1 MNENPIKSEN
11 VAENPGLLP
20 YASNAGSAIIR
31 PEDLG
36 KVKGKSL
43 LAMRQQTDKQMGQL
57 VDQMQTLA
65 RQASE
70 IKKRVEISERIY
82 DAHIGFEPNI
92 GHYYYVYEKEDG
104 TILISLV
111 APHEWGRSFKYS
123 SYLAKVYLL
132 ADHTWDVIE
141 VMADQDGEF
150 YVEI

>member
-1 MNENPIKSEN
+1 MTEYQTKAEN
-11 VAENPGLLP
+11 VAENPSILP
-20 YASNAGSAIIR
+20 YASNAGSAVIR

-82 DAHIGFEPNI
+82 DANIGFEPII
-92 GHYYYVYEKEDG
+92 GHYYYVFEKEDG
-104 TILISLV
+104 SILISMV

-123 SYLAKVYLL
+123 RYLAKVYLL

-141 VMADQDGEF
+141 VQADEDGEV